1 MSGRQRGQ
9 FSHTI
14 NGKSYDLLLTFAKLD
29 ELETKLGM
37 GVIEIADKVHTLRT
51 AQMVEALCLGI
62 EGAGGQADRRMI
74 GAAVVADGV
83 TKHAGAIGR
92 LIALAIMGPDEVEG
106 AEGSASGNGE
116 AASD

>member
-1 MSGRQRGQ
+1 MSGKQRGQ

-14 NGKSYDLLLTFAKLD
+14 GGKSYDMLLTFAKLD

-37 GVIEIADKVHTLRT
+37 GVIEIADNVHTLRT

-62 EGAGGQADRRMI
+62 EGADGAADRRMI

-83 TKHAGAIGR
+83 TTHARAIGR
-92 LIALAIMGPDEVEG
+92 LIALALMGPDEVDAAQG
-106 AEGSASGNGE
+106 GASGNGD